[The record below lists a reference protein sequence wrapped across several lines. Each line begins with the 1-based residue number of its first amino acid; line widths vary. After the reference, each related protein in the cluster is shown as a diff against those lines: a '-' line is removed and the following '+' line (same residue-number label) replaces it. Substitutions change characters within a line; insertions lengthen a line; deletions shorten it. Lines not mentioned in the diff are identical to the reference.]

1 MIIGLTGSIAS
12 GKSTVASMLKDYG
25 VPIVDADVVARQVVE
40 PGTSTLAAIVECF
53 GPQSLLEDGHMNR
66 AYIGQIIFHHP
77 ERRQQLNQIIHPA
90 IRQEMIRQ
98 RDILLAEGYAHVV
111 MDIPLLFEGMEDG
124 KPKHEVDRILV
135 VSVSEDI
142 QLTRLMERNQLSK
155 EEALARI
162 RSQLPLSIK
171 EQGADAVVYNNGS
184 IDETRTQLASILRKW
199 QIIK

>member
-1 MIIGLTGSIAS
+1 
-12 GKSTVASMLKDYG
+12 
-25 VPIVDADVVARQVVE
+25 
-40 PGTSTLAAIVECF
+40 
-53 GPQSLLEDGHMNR
+53 MNR

-142 QLTRLMERNQLSK
+142 QLTRLMERNQLK
-155 EEALARI
+155 EEALAH
-162 RSQLPLSIK
+162 SFATPLSIK